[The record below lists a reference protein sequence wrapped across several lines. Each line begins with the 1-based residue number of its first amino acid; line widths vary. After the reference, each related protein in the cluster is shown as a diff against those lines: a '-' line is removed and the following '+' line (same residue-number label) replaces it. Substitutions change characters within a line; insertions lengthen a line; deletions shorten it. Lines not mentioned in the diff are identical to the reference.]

1 MVIGI
6 ISDTHGSLN
15 RQASEALAGVDH
27 IIHAGD
33 VGAPDIIAALERI
46 APVTAVRGNADGGYL
61 AKELPAV
68 NMVTLAGITFY
79 VLHDILTLD
88 LDPVA
93 AGVQVV
99 VSGHTHRAE
108 IRSTGAVLY
117 LNPGS
122 ASQSR
127 NGAGLS
133 LARIH
138 TSQSGLKPEIVD
150 LKG

>member
-15 RQASEALAGVDH
+15 RQASDTLAGVDH

-33 VGAPDIIAALERI
+33 VGAPDIIDALERI
-46 APVTAVRGNADGGYL
+46 APVTAVRGNTDGGCL
-61 AKELPAV
+61 AQQLPAV
-68 NMVTLAGITFY
+68 NMVTLSGITFY

-108 IRSTGAVLY
+108 IKTTDAILY
-117 LNPGS
+117 INPGS

-138 TSQSGLKPEIVD
+138 ISRSGLKPEIVY
-150 LKG
+150 LKA

>member
-15 RQASEALAGVDH
+15 RPAAEALAGVDH

-33 VGAPDIIAALERI
+33 VGAPDVIAALEQI
-46 APVTAVRGNADGGYL
+46 APVTAVRGNTDGGYL
-61 AKELPAV
+61 AKKLPAV

-79 VLHDILTLD
+79 VLHDILVLD

-127 NGAGLS
+127 NGNGLS

-138 TSQSGLKPEIVD
+138 ISQSGLKPEIVD

>member
-15 RQASEALAGVDH
+15 RQTSDMLAGVDH

-33 VGAPDIIAALERI
+33 VGAPAIMAALERI
-46 APVTAVRGNADGGYL
+46 APVTAVRGNTDGGHL
-61 AKELPAV
+61 AQQLPAV
-68 NMVTLAGITFY
+68 NMVTLSGITFY

-108 IRSTGAVLY
+108 IKTTDAVLY
-117 LNPGS
+117 INPGS

-138 TSQSGLKPEIVD
+138 IGRSGLKPEIVY

>member
-33 VGAPDIIAALERI
+33 VGAPDIIDALERI
-46 APVTAVRGNADGGYL
+46 APVTAVRGNTDGGCL
-61 AKELPAV
+61 AKKLPAV

-127 NGAGLS
+127 NGNGLS
-133 LARIH
+133 LARIDI
-138 TSQSGLKPEIVD
+138 SQDGLKPEIVD